1 MSTMETLADILHS
14 LGISEYLG
22 SFIAA
27 GFLTW
32 TDLLDITEAELES
45 LDVKRGHRRKLQRR
59 IATERGLPKG
69 TPLVPS
75 PPVADV

>member
-1 MSTMETLADILHS
+1 METLTDILRS
-14 LGISEYLG
+14 LGISEYLDG
-22 SFIAA
+22 FIAA

-59 IATERGLPKG
+59 IATGRGLPKG
-69 TPLVPS
+69 APLAPS
-75 PPVADV
+75 APVANV